1 MFCSVLDS
9 NGSNEKFLKD
19 ISDLALKANCKLI
32 VCPWT
37 ENRNDRWIQVGTGAI
52 PGEEGSPGGLI
63 PVLYTGFG
71 KAGLHRLLLA
81 SVSLEKP
88 GRPGCQDLGWGA
100 CSLGERP
107 PPATACVAPVSPASL
122 QVLWSQAESSSGCGS
137 ESPHSTSVP
146 WPLHPPGLAEDPLS
160 CPARPGPGGINP
172 FLILY

>member
-107 PPATACVAPVSPASL
+107 PPPLPASPQCL
-122 QVLWSQAESSSGCGS
+122 PLPSKCSGPRQSPPLAAVLRALTPPLFPGPCTRQVLRKTHCPAL
-137 ESPHSTSVP
+137 PA
-146 WPLHPPGLAEDPLS
+146 PGL
-160 CPARPGPGGINP
+160 GG
-172 FLILY
+172 LTHS

>member
-9 NGSNEKFLKD
+9 HGSNEKFLKD

-37 ENRNDRWIQVGTGAI
+37 ENRNDRWIQVGAGAI
-52 PGEEGSPGGLI
+52 PGEEGSPGGLN

-71 KAGLHRLLLA
+71 KAGLRRLLLA

-107 PPATACVAPVSPASL
+107 PPRLCLRHPSVSRFPPSALVPGRVLLWL
-122 QVLWSQAESSSGCGS
+122 QS
-137 ESPHSTSVP
+137 
-146 WPLHPPGLAEDPLS
+146 
-160 CPARPGPGGINP
+160 
-172 FLILY
+172 